1 MKFNTIDDLKASG
14 FEGFIPVAQLQTD
27 STAIPRTAGVYMV
40 VYTGKICPSFS
51 PAVRE
56 DSLKGKIPMCR

>member
-40 VYTGKICPSFS
+40 VYKGENKIGR
-51 PAVRE
+51 AHV
-56 DSLKGKIPMCR
+56 

>member
-1 MKFNTIDDLKASG
+1 MKFNTIDDLKAAG
-14 FEGFIPVAQLQTD
+14 FEGFIPVAQLQAD

-40 VYTGKICPSFS
+40 VYTGKIFPNFS

>member
-1 MKFNTIDDLKASG
+1 MKFNTIDDLKAAG

-40 VYTGKICPSFS
+40 CLLYTSD
-51 PAVRE
+51 AADE
-56 DSLKGKIPMCR
+56 

>member
-27 STAIPRTAGVYMV
+27 STAIPRTAGV
-40 VYTGKICPSFS
+40 
-51 PAVRE
+51 
-56 DSLKGKIPMCR
+56 

>member
-40 VYTGKICPSFS
+40 VYTGEKYTRVS
-51 PAVRE
+51 PLRYRRI
-56 DSLKGKIPMCR
+56 L